1 MTDQLKNK
9 EKGFFVMKLQSTRT
23 TLGTSKKCVVQGGR
37 SLEVF
42 QSKLVIKIVWPELGW
57 SLLTGGSYSEVA
69 VNTGLTV
76 LNLQWPFENT
86 SESHLIEP
94 DQINTDKEK

>member
-1 MTDQLKNK
+1 
-9 EKGFFVMKLQSTRT
+9 
-23 TLGTSKKCVVQGGR
+23 LGPPKSVLYRGGR